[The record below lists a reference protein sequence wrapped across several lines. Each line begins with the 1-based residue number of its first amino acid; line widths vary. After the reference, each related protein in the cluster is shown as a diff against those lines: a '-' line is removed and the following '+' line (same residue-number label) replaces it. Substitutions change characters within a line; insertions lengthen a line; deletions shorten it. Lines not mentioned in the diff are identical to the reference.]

1 MTTKIPQVVTPLYG
15 HTSEDTAYLIKDY
28 PYGFTLRCQKK
39 VWLEFRP
46 GKGYRLVSRTSN
58 PKKGGI
64 WNKPDKSTYTTIAN
78 LFLDQDGHVQ
88 WKQIWGGEKK
98 EVLEQFAK
106 DFPQNPDVAAIQRLA
121 EIVAKREAA
130 QATAPIG

>member
-15 HTSEDTAYLIKDY
+15 HTSEETAYLIQDY
-28 PYGFTLRCQKK
+28 PYGFKLRCQKK

-64 WNKPDKSTYTTIAN
+64 WNKPDKSTYIQVAN
-78 LFLDQDGHVQ
+78 LYLDQEGYVQ
-88 WKQIWGGEKK
+88 WKGIAGWEKK

-106 DFPQNPDVAAIQRLA
+106 DFPQNPDVILINKLVER
-121 EIVAKREAA
+121 ITAKE
-130 QATAPIG
+130 QVPIG